1 MNNYDKELLKTTSN
15 MHKGITVQATHLNGN
30 QNASL
35 SFDDVCKM
43 TSFSLNLGCQIS
55 EANNS
60 NRGKVIAEGVFGG
73 TLILG
78 FAALL
83 VANFANR
90 LSKDEDTSYQYP
102 SVQLPTPDNGA
113 LEAKMAELE
122 RMYQPNSSVFINT

>member
-1 MNNYDKELLKTTSN
+1 MAVKITPNMLKGTA
-15 MHKGITVQATHLNGN
+15 VQATRLNGN

-43 TSFSLNLGCQIS
+43 ANFSLALGCQIS

-60 NRGKVIAEGVFGG
+60 NRGKVIAEGVIGG

-78 FAALL
+78 FASLL

-90 LSKDEDTSYQYP
+90 LSEEEDPSYQYHP
-102 SVQLPTPDNGA
+102 IQLLTPDNGA

-122 RMYQPNSSVFINT
+122 RLYHQR

>member
-1 MNNYDKELLKTTSN
+1 ML
-15 MHKGITVQATHLNGN
+15 KGIAVQAAQLNGN

-43 TSFSLNLGCQIS
+43 ANFSLALGCQIS

-60 NRGKVIAEGVFGG
+60 NRGKVIAEGVIGG

-83 VANFANR
+83 VANFA
-90 LSKDEDTSYQYP
+90 
-102 SVQLPTPDNGA
+102 
-113 LEAKMAELE
+113 E
-122 RMYQPNSSVFINT
+122 RMSKEDDES

>member
-1 MNNYDKELLKTTSN
+1 MNENDKELMKTAPS
-15 MHKGITVQATHLNGN
+15 MLKGIAIQAARLNGN

-43 TSFSLNLGCQIS
+43 ANFSLALGCQIS
-55 EANNS
+55 EVNKS
-60 NRGKVIAEGVFGG
+60 NREKVITEGVIGG

-102 SVQLPTPDNGA
+102 PVQLPVLDNGE
-113 LEAKMAELE
+113 LEAKMAELS
-122 RMYQPNSSVFINT
+122 RLYHLSL

>member
-1 MNNYDKELLKTTSN
+1 MLKIIAAQVAQ
-15 MHKGITVQATHLNGN
+15 MKGN

-43 TSFSLNLGCQIS
+43 VDFSLALGCQNS

-60 NRGKVIAEGVFGG
+60 NRGKVIAEGVIGG

-90 LSKDEDTSYQYP
+90 LSKDENMSYQYHP
-102 SVQLPTPDNGA
+102 VQLPTLDNGA
-113 LEAKMAELE
+113 LEAKMTKLE
-122 RMYQPNSSVFINT
+122 QLHQ

>member
-1 MNNYDKELLKTTSN
+1 MLKA
-15 MHKGITVQATHLNGN
+15 IAVQVAQLSGN
-30 QNASL
+30 QNTSL

-43 TSFSLNLGCQIS
+43 ANFSLALGCQIS
-55 EANNS
+55 EADKS

-90 LSKDEDTSYQYP
+90 LSKDEDTSHQYHP
-102 SVQLPTPDNGA
+102 VQLPTPDNGA
-113 LEAKMAELE
+113 LEAKMTELA
-122 RMYQPNSSVFINT
+122 RLYHLR

>member
-1 MNNYDKELLKTTSN
+1 MAGL
-15 MHKGITVQATHLNGN
+15 GVA
-30 QNASL
+30 
-35 SFDDVCKM
+35 
-43 TSFSLNLGCQIS
+43 LGCQIS

-60 NRGKVIAEGVFGG
+60 NIGIVIAGGVIGG

-90 LSKDEDTSYQYP
+90 LTKDEDMSYQYHP
-102 SVQLPTPDNGA
+102 VQLPTPDNGA

-122 RMYQPNSSVFINT
+122 RMYQPNSFVFINT

>member
-1 MNNYDKELLKTTSN
+1 MNNYDKELLKTAPS
-15 MHKGITVQATHLNGN
+15 MLKGIAVQAAQLNGN

-43 TSFSLNLGCQIS
+43 ANFSLALGCQIS

-60 NRGKVIAEGVFGG
+60 NRGKVIAEGVIGG
-73 TLILG
+73 TLILD

-90 LSKDEDTSYQYP
+90 LSEEEDTSYQYHP
-102 SVQLPTPDNGA
+102 IQLPTPDNDE

-122 RMYQPNSSVFINT
+122 RLYHLR

>member
-1 MNNYDKELLKTTSN
+1 MLKIIAAQVAQL
-15 MHKGITVQATHLNGN
+15 KGN
-30 QNASL
+30 QNVSL

-43 TSFSLNLGCQIS
+43 ANFSLALGCQIS

-60 NRGKVIAEGVFGG
+60 NRGKAIAEGVIGG
-73 TLILG
+73 TLILS

-90 LSKDEDTSYQYP
+90 LSKNENTSHQYHP
-102 SVQLPTPDNGA
+102 VQLSTLDNGA

-122 RMYQPNSSVFINT
+122 QLYL